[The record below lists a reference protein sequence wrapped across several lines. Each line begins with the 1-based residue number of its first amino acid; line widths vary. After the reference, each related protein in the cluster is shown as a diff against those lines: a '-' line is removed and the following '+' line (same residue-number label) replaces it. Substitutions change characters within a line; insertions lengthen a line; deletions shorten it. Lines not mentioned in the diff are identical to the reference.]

1 MKSEYEKTGVTR
13 IQLKPKYQARATAL
27 CSLFG
32 LETVT
37 DLVGFLITHADVI
50 ACSLGKDTH
59 TIP

>member
-1 MKSEYEKTGVTR
+1 MNMKKTGGTR

-50 ACSLGKDTH
+50 ACSLGKDSG